1 MRKKSYICSVNAKYV
16 LSVAQASVCNG
27 FVCYSTVNECKGTKT
42 SGKVPN
48 VSVKHFGI
56 LPNFNVS
63 SRFSCVYKTKKHYG
77 KLNSVQERLDYLIKI
92 KKMSENAFMKATGTN
107 NIGKMRSGKLSISE
121 GTISK
126 ICNSLGVSYSWLK
139 YGSGSM
145 NGNMVIQLGETH
157 QKIEESINEAFKHGI
172 PMAQLINAGNV
183 GDNSQN
189 ITTGTERAKEREEE
203 SFKDKNAQ
211 LIQIINAQNETIK
224 SKDSEIRLLRKI
236 LADNGIEV

>member
-1 MRKKSYICSVNAKYV
+1 M
-16 LSVAQASVCNG
+16 
-27 FVCYSTVNECKGTKT
+27 GT
-42 SGKVPN
+42 
-48 VSVKHFGI
+48 
-56 LPNFNVS
+56 
-63 SRFSCVYKTKKHYG
+63 
-77 KLNSVQERLDYLIKI
+77 LNSVQERLDYLIKI
-92 KKMSENAFMKATGTN
+92 KKMSENSFMKATETN

-145 NGNMVIQLGETH
+145 NGNMVIQPVETH

-172 PMAQLINAGNV
+172 PMAQLINARNV

-189 ITTGTERAKEREEE
+189 ITTGAERAKEREEE

-211 LIQIINAQNETIK
+211 LIQIINAKDEIIK
-224 SKDSEIRLLRKI
+224 AKDSEIRLLRKI

>member
-1 MRKKSYICSVNAKYV
+1 M
-16 LSVAQASVCNG
+16 
-27 FVCYSTVNECKGTKT
+27 GT
-42 SGKVPN
+42 
-48 VSVKHFGI
+48 
-56 LPNFNVS
+56 
-63 SRFSCVYKTKKHYG
+63 
-77 KLNSVQERLDYLIKI
+77 LNSVKERLDYLIKI

-107 NIGKMRSGKLSISE
+107 NIGKMRSGKIAISE

-145 NGNMVIQLGETH
+145 NGNMVIQLDETH
-157 QKIEESINEAFKHGI
+157 KKIEESINEAFKHGI
-172 PMAQLINAGNV
+172 PMTQLINSVNV

-189 ITTGTERAKEREEE
+189 ITTGTERIKEREEE

-224 SKDSEIRLLRKI
+224 AKDSEIRLLRKI

>member
-1 MRKKSYICSVNAKYV
+1 M
-16 LSVAQASVCNG
+16 
-27 FVCYSTVNECKGTKT
+27 GT
-42 SGKVPN
+42 
-48 VSVKHFGI
+48 
-56 LPNFNVS
+56 
-63 SRFSCVYKTKKHYG
+63 
-77 KLNSVQERLDYLIKI
+77 LNSVKERLDYLIKI
-92 KKMSENAFMKATGTN
+92 KKMSENSFMKATGTN
-107 NIGKMRSGKLSISE
+107 NIGKMRSGKIAISE

-157 QKIEESINEAFKHGI
+157 KKIEDSINEAFKHGI
-172 PMAQLINAGNV
+172 PMTQLINAGNV

-189 ITTGTERAKEREEE
+189 IITGTERSKEREEQ
-203 SFKDKNAQ
+203 SLIDKNAQ

>member
-1 MRKKSYICSVNAKYV
+1 M
-16 LSVAQASVCNG
+16 
-27 FVCYSTVNECKGTKT
+27 GT
-42 SGKVPN
+42 
-48 VSVKHFGI
+48 
-56 LPNFNVS
+56 
-63 SRFSCVYKTKKHYG
+63 
-77 KLNSVQERLDYLIKI
+77 LNSVQERLDYLIKI

-145 NGNMVIQLGETH
+145 NGNMVIQLDETH

-189 ITTGTERAKEREEE
+189 LTTGTERAKEREEE